1 MSTEQSRLHELR
13 CADQDRELVAQ
24 LLNNAYADGR
34 LTFDEHADR
43 IAKAYDAKTF
53 GELTPLT
60 TDLVAPQPRPVVGPY
75 PLASPS
81 SIDAGPGPVPV
92 VAPFAA
98 APAVAGIEAFT
109 GGNAVLSTYK
119 PGQLHT
125 VSSVVTLNSWLGEV
139 KVDLVGAAF
148 ESRETTINIGGLMGE
163 VTIRVPEGVNVDTSG
178 LTMIMGD
185 VKVDGLVHHPDGV
198 LLRLLGTFVMGEVT
212 VLGPETTRT
221 RKYQRFNR

>member
-1 MSTEQSRLHELR
+1 MSTEPTRLQELR

-60 TDLVAPQPRPVVGPY
+60 TDLVAPQPQPVVEPY
-75 PLASPS
+75 FAASP
-81 SIDAGPGPVPV
+81 
-92 VAPFAA
+92 AA
-98 APAVAGIEAFT
+98 ATAPSAPARFTAAQPPGIDAFT
-109 GGNAVLSTYK
+109 GGNAVLSTFK

-125 VSSVVTLNSWLGEV
+125 ISSNVTLNAWLGEV

-148 ESRETTINIGGLMGE
+148 ESRETTVNVGGLMGE
-163 VTIRVPEGVNVDTSG
+163 ITIRVPEGVAAD
-178 LTMIMGD
+178 LTKLNMFLGEC
-185 VKVDGLVHHPDGV
+185 KADGTVPHPDGV
-198 LLRLLGTFVMGEVT
+198 RLRLVGTFVMGEVT
-212 VLGPETTRT
+212 VLGPETNRA

>member
-1 MSTEQSRLHELR
+1 MSSEHNRLQELR

-60 TDLVAPQPRPVVGPY
+60 TDLVAPQPRPVVQPY
-75 PLASPS
+75 SAPSP
-81 SIDAGPGPVPV
+81 APAEPGPVPV
-92 VAPFAA
+92 VQQFAA
-98 APAVAGIEAFT
+98 RPAAGIDAFT
-109 GGNAVLSTYK
+109 GGNAILSTFK

-125 VSSVVTLNSWLGEV
+125 VASNLTINAWLGEV
-139 KVDLVGAAF
+139 KIDLVGAAF
-148 ESRETTINIGGLMGE
+148 EDRETVLNVGGLMGE
-163 VTIRVPEGVNVDTSG
+163 ISIRVPEGVDVDTSR
-178 LTMIMGD
+178 LSMIIGEC
-185 VKVDGLVHHPDGV
+185 KVDGTVPHPDGV
-198 LLRLLGTFVMGEVT
+198 RLRLVGTFIMGEVN
-212 VLGPETTRT
+212 VLGPDTSRA

>member
-1 MSTEQSRLHELR
+1 M
-13 CADQDRELVAQ
+13 AQ

-60 TDLVAPQPRPVVGPY
+60 TDLVAPQPRPVVEPY
-75 PLASPS
+75 SAPSP
-81 SIDAGPGPVPV
+81 AHVGAAPGPMPV
-92 VAPFAA
+92 VPQQFAS
-98 APAVAGIEAFT
+98 APAIGGIEAFT

-125 VSSVVTLNSWLGEV
+125 ISSVVALNSWLGEV

-148 ESRETTINIGGLMGE
+148 ESRETTINIGGVMGE
-163 VTIRVPEGVNVDTSG
+163 VIIRVPEGVNVDTSG
-178 LTMIMGD
+178 LTMIMGET
-185 VKVDGLVHHPDGV
+185 KVDGLVHHPDGV
-198 LLRLLGTFVMGEVT
+198 LLRLRGTFVMGEVT